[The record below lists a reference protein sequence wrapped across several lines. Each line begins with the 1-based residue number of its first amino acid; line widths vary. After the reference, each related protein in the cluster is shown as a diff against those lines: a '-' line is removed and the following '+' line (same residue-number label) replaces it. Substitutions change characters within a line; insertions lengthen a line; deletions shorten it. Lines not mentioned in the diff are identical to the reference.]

1 MKKLACLGMAA
12 AAWTLVCGDAHGE
25 TLSFNV
31 PAPGADTLALNG
43 TATESPSLTY
53 DAPFPGSDTG
63 RIYYFVP
70 KGLDLSKPAP
80 LLVFMHGGNRRSPDT
95 SPEKYLDLKTGTMMP
110 TLYDAPFIVAA
121 PSAPPAAADAP
132 KKNSRWCQ
140 PDGVKYIEA
149 TIDAAC
155 GKFKIDRDRVFLG
168 GHSMGGFGAY
178 HLAQLMADRLAGAWL
193 SAGAWYQADFR
204 SMLGTPIFIMHG
216 KSDCSPE
223 KKYIIGTRGR
233 PRPHGWTGV
242 SFARAADALMTRYG
256 VEHVYAEHADGHA
269 IDSDGAK
276 EATRKFMEWTK
287 DKRRAPYARKTALV
301 TPVGSWHPGAEP
313 VTKARWLEL
322 LEETGGS
329 ISVDAIEL
337 SGPAVANVPADL
349 EKQTYAVAPRTVA
362 HGARIV
368 AENLGGNRFKVATEN
383 VRRFAILL
391 APPMGDLSKPFTVE
405 VGGKARTVQAEA
417 LSGEPDYT
425 ARLVVDV
432 AAPPATSA
440 YYLPVENSGGRAFRY
455 WAEHALDEVDTK
467 SEHAVVVVHG
477 VNGGM
482 RDGTGRVRQLL
493 RAAGR
498 DTSKVYFVGPNIV
511 VPKLHDP
518 ADKKKLVVSMTAE
531 EMKKVVYWKAG
542 TWQGGGDSPVAKG
555 FSSYDALDRIFE
567 KLNDKRLFPALKTVL
582 ICGYSA
588 GGQVVSRYVAL
599 SPIKPR
605 EGLQLSFAAGAP
617 STWFRYF
624 DEDTRWIY
632 GLKDRNRYAAKVTE
646 EQIMENLSSRW
657 CLCFCGTKD
666 VLPRW
671 LDVHDEANA
680 QGPNRFERFKN
691 FRDYVATFPQL
702 KDHFRFVMLE
712 GKPHGGMCYENEPFF
727 DLVFGKR

>member
-1 MKKLACLGMAA
+1 MKRLLTFAA
-12 AAWTLVCGDAHGE
+12 ATVAAA
-25 TLSFNV
+25 SM
-31 PAPGADTLALNG
+31 ALA
-43 TATESPSLTY
+43 ATKEPSLTCQ
-53 DAPFPGSDTG
+53 APFPGSDTG

-80 LLVFMHGGNRRSPDT
+80 LLVFMHGGNRKSPDD
-95 SPEKYLDLKTGTMMP
+95 SPERYLDLKTGTMMP
-110 TLYDAPFIVAA
+110 TLCDAPFIVAA
-121 PSAPPAAADAP
+121 PSAPPVAADAP

-140 PDGVKYIEA
+140 PGGTKYIEA
-149 TIDAAC
+149 AIDAAC
-155 GKFKIDRDRVFLG
+155 GKFNIDRDRVFLG

-193 SAGAWYQADFR
+193 SAGAWNQADFR
-204 SMLGTPIFIMHG
+204 SMLGTPVFIMHG

-417 LSGEPDYT
+417 LSGVPDYT

-432 AAPPATSA
+432 AAPPAASA
-440 YYLPVENSGGRAFRY
+440 YYLPVENSGGR
-455 WAEHALDEVDTK
+455 
-467 SEHAVVVVHG
+467 
-477 VNGGM
+477 
-482 RDGTGRVRQLL
+482 
-493 RAAGR
+493 
-498 DTSKVYFVGPNIV
+498 
-511 VPKLHDP
+511 
-518 ADKKKLVVSMTAE
+518 
-531 EMKKVVYWKAG
+531 
-542 TWQGGGDSPVAKG
+542 
-555 FSSYDALDRIFE
+555 
-567 KLNDKRLFPALKTVL
+567 
-582 ICGYSA
+582 
-588 GGQVVSRYVAL
+588 
-599 SPIKPR
+599 
-605 EGLQLSFAAGAP
+605 
-617 STWFRYF
+617 
-624 DEDTRWIY
+624 
-632 GLKDRNRYAAKVTE
+632 
-646 EQIMENLSSRW
+646 
-657 CLCFCGTKD
+657 
-666 VLPRW
+666 
-671 LDVHDEANA
+671 
-680 QGPNRFERFKN
+680 
-691 FRDYVATFPQL
+691 
-702 KDHFRFVMLE
+702 FRFVMLE

>member
-1 MKKLACLGMAA
+1 
-12 AAWTLVCGDAHGE
+12 
-25 TLSFNV
+25 
-31 PAPGADTLALNG
+31 
-43 TATESPSLTY
+43 
-53 DAPFPGSDTG
+53 
-63 RIYYFVP
+63 
-70 KGLDLSKPAP
+70 
-80 LLVFMHGGNRRSPDT
+80 
-95 SPEKYLDLKTGTMMP
+95 
-110 TLYDAPFIVAA
+110 
-121 PSAPPAAADAP
+121 
-132 KKNSRWCQ
+132 
-140 PDGVKYIEA
+140 
-149 TIDAAC
+149 
-155 GKFKIDRDRVFLG
+155 
-168 GHSMGGFGAY
+168 
-178 HLAQLMADRLAGAWL
+178 
-193 SAGAWYQADFR
+193 
-204 SMLGTPIFIMHG
+204 
-216 KSDCSPE
+216 
-223 KKYIIGTRGR
+223 
-233 PRPHGWTGV
+233 
-242 SFARAADALMTRYG
+242 
-256 VEHVYAEHADGHA
+256 
-269 IDSDGAK
+269 
-276 EATRKFMEWTK
+276 
-287 DKRRAPYARKTALV
+287 
-301 TPVGSWHPGAEP
+301 
-313 VTKARWLEL
+313 
-322 LEETGGS
+322 
-329 ISVDAIEL
+329 
-337 SGPAVANVPADL
+337 
-349 EKQTYAVAPRTVA
+349 
-362 HGARIV
+362 
-368 AENLGGNRFKVATEN
+368 
-383 VRRFAILL
+383 
-391 APPMGDLSKPFTVE
+391 
-405 VGGKARTVQAEA
+405 VQAEA
-417 LSGEPDYT
+417 LSGVPDYT

-646 EQIMENLSSRW
+646 EQIMANLSSRW

-702 KDHFRFVMLE
+702 KDHFRFVTLE